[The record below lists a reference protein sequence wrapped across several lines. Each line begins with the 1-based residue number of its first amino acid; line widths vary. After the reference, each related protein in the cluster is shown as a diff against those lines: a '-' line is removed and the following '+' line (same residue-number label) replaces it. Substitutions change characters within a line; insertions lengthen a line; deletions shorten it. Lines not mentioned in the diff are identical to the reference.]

1 MAGGAGATLFQA
13 AVTKASSSTST
24 SAQHGNGMQ
33 TDSNEARTPS
43 SGARGTTTTRGRN
56 GRLSR
61 TSLPGRMS
69 RVANEDVGM
78 ADADTTGSG
87 ANRRQRTGATTR
99 SGPMGQRP
107 IRGGKGRATGGK
119 SQPRVIKNSDE
130 PSTSQDKGKD
140 PTKGTAVDTLR
151 LFLMSRYSAEA
162 RMLNLENMAEDPILR
177 DAGLIAPGQK
187 GAPSNMAGALW
198 KIAATEFPSI
208 VTISFAN
215 NKFSS
220 LLPLSPWLLTST
232 LPNIENVSF
241 AHNLLSHWRD
251 LDPFS
256 PTVGKSRTDGK
267 PKGWAKLKEL
277 VMTGNPLVKTEGD
290 EAQEYKVQMARR
302 FATLTTLD
310 QQPIDP
316 AIAFQAKT
324 SGASVGSLTP
334 GLSPSVKKEKSKS
347 RSKREPIVFPLPIAP
362 GFFESEPTR
371 DFVAG
376 FLSQFFPAYD
386 NDRQSL
392 LPAYAPVC
400 TFSFSIDTNLP
411 ARSKAKRI
419 GHNGDKKFPNQMK
432 LDTKPYL
439 GPEGSRNL
447 ERVKYP
453 AKRASTLKTDPA
465 KVIASVVALPS
476 TQHPLNDPSKFV
488 FDTWTMPG
496 VLAPAEPGGTGETV
510 IFAVVHGEFTE
521 LPCKGVRSFDRTF
534 ILAPAPPG
542 SAAQTAG
549 WPCIILSDIFVIRG
563 YSDPKAWQ
571 PTPAPGA
578 TPSPAPPAALQAT
591 AQAGQERAE
600 GISDE
605 QHSLVL
611 QLQQVTNLTYTFAHM
626 ALAQNNWDPQLTMTN
641 FQALMASG
649 TIPAEAFRQQA

>member
-1 MAGGAGATLFQA
+1 MVGSAGATLFQA
-13 AVTKASSSTST
+13 AVNKASSSAST
-24 SAQHGNGMQ
+24 SAPSHQQQQAGAAPMN
-33 TDSNEARTPS
+33 TDKPAR
-43 SGARGTTTTRGRN
+43 RGTTTTRGRN

-61 TSLPGRMS
+61 TSLTG
-69 RVANEDVGM
+69 AAGNEDVGM
-78 ADADTTGSG
+78 ADADGSGG
-87 ANRRQRTGATTR
+87 ANRRQRTAATR
-99 SGPMGQRP
+99 SGPMGHRP
-107 IRGGKGRATGGK
+107 TRGGKGKAPLGK
-119 SQPRVIKNSDE
+119 SQPRVIKNTDE
-130 PSTSQDKGKD
+130 SQAE
-140 PTKGTAVDTLR
+140 TKGSTIDTLR

-162 RMLNLENMAEDPILR
+162 QMLNLENMAEDPILR
-177 DAGLIAPGQK
+177 EANIIPPGQK

-198 KIAATEFPSI
+198 KMAATELPGV

-215 NKFSS
+215 NQLKS
-220 LLPLSPWLLTST
+220 LLPLSPWLLTSS
-232 LPNIENVSF
+232 LPNVENVSF
-241 AHNLLSHWRD
+241 AKNLLSNWRD

-256 PTVGKSRTDGK
+256 PTVGKTRTDGK
-267 PKGWAKLKEL
+267 PKGWPKLKEL
-277 VMTGNPLVKTEGD
+277 VMTGNPMVKTEGD
-290 EAQEYKVQMARR
+290 EAHEYQVQMARR
-302 FATLTTLD
+302 FANLTQLD
-310 QQPIDP
+310 QKPIDP

-324 SGASVGSLTP
+324 SGSSVSSLTP
-334 GLSPSVKKEKSKS
+334 GLSPSVKKEKSKP
-347 RSKREPIVFPLPIAP
+347 RSKREPIVFPLSIAP

-392 LPAYAPVC
+392 LAAYAPVC
-400 TFSFSIDTNLP
+400 TFSFSLDTNLP
-411 ARSKAKRI
+411 ARSKAKKI
-419 GHNGDKKFPNQMK
+419 GFNGDKKFPNQRN
-432 LDTKPYL
+432 LDSKPYL

-465 KVIASVVALPS
+465 KVIASIVSLPS
-476 TQHPLNDPSKFV
+476 TQHPLDDPSKFV

-496 VLAPAEPGGTGETV
+496 VLAPSEPGGAAETV

-521 LPCKGVRSFDRTF
+521 LPSKGVRSFDRTF

-549 WPCIILSDIFVIRG
+549 WPCLILSDLLVIRG

-571 PTPAPGA
+571 PTPPPGANGGPGQQGAPVAQSATAAPG
-578 TPSPAPPAALQAT
+578 Q
-591 AQAGQERAE
+591 QERAE

-641 FQALMASG
+641 FQTLMASG
-649 TIPAEAFRQQA
+649 TIPAEAFRHA